1 MTARDT
7 VAEAVVTGVGTVAAP
22 AGTGLDEPWFDYR
35 ARLGPRGYK
44 YLPDA
49 CQYLLAAA
57 KDALTRSGAE
67 SAGPAG
73 SGRTSGPAGS
83 AGSAGSVGSAGAAG
97 DGPAA
102 LAGCAEERRA
112 AVVGTNSAV
121 AALHADITEVVRAGG
136 INRLSPML
144 TPFFSVNLV
153 ASRLSTEHRLKGF
166 NTTVTSP
173 RVAGLEALHVA
184 ARELGAG
191 RGDLVLAGVTEA
203 FDPGHGTA
211 AAEAG
216 SVVLVLRPPADAV
229 RPGGALLR
237 TTLRF
242 VPPAALAHESGRRR
256 AGREVREALEALAA
270 PGRAPELIRVVTDGS
285 AVAAAVE
292 AAVRDWSARRVPLS
306 VEAVGAR
313 AGALAPMERVAH
325 DLRDGAA
332 GPRTVVAVAGEGNVA
347 FASVDPYGTA

>member
-22 AGTGLDEPWFDYR
+22 AGTPLDEPWFDYR

-57 KDALTRSGAE
+57 KDALARSGE
-67 SAGPAG
+67 DL
-73 SGRTSGPAGS
+73 
-83 AGSAGSVGSAGAAG
+83 AGAAGAAEAAGTAASAG

-102 LAGCAEERRA
+102 LAGFAEERRA

-121 AALHADITEVVRAGG
+121 AALHADIAEVVQARG

-153 ASRLSTEHRLKGF
+153 ASRLSTEHRIKGF

-173 RVAGLEALHVA
+173 RVAGIEALHVA
-184 ARELGAG
+184 ARELAAG

-203 FDPGHGTA
+203 FDPDHGTA
-211 AAEAG
+211 DAEAG
-216 SVVLVLRPPADAV
+216 SVVLVLRPPTDAL

-237 TTLRF
+237 TSLRF
-242 VPPAALAHESGRRR
+242 VPPAALTRESGRRR
-256 AGREVREALEALAA
+256 ADREVREALDALAEA
-270 PGRAPELIRVVTDGS
+270 GSAPERIRLVTDGS

-292 AAVRDWSARRVPLS
+292 ATVRDWSAQRVPLS
-306 VEAVGAR
+306 AGAAGVR
-313 AGALAPMERVAH
+313 AGALAPMEVVAR
-325 DLRDGAA
+325 DLRTGAA

-347 FASVDPYGTA
+347 FASVDPYRTA